1 MGRMVEIDEEELLRN
16 NKLRQTITAI
26 LADPIAKLKVQE
38 ATKRVFPNAI
48 TPELDQAKA
57 NYDVED
63 VVVKKISEL
72 EKTISDDRSKRE
84 SDDRLR
90 ELQAKH
96 EAGFRKLREEGWQ
109 PAGIDAVRKIMEERG
124 IVDHDVAAAVYEKQ
138 NPPQAPL
145 TPNGRA
151 GWGFMDAPT
160 EGADQDFVKQ
170 LIESKGENVALIDRR
185 AHETL
190 NEVRANTR
198 R

>member
-1 MGRMVEIDEEELLRN
+1 MGKLVEIDEEELLRS
-16 NKLRQTITAI
+16 NKLRQTVAAI
-26 LADPIAKLKVQE
+26 LANPIAKLKVQE
-38 ATKRVFPNAI
+38 ATKLVFPNAV

-63 VVVKKISEL
+63 VVAKKIGEL
-72 EKTISDDRSKRE
+72 EKTISDDRAQRVADE
-84 SDDRLR
+84 RMR

-96 EAGFRKLREEGWQ
+96 EAGFRKLREEGYKD
-109 PAGIDAVRKIMEERG
+109 AGIDAIRKIMEERG
-124 IVDHDVAAAVYEKQ
+124 IIDHEVAVAVYEKQ

-151 GWGFMDAPT
+151 GWGFMDAPA
-160 EGADQDFVKQ
+160 EAADQDFVKQ
-170 LIESKGENVALIDRR
+170 LIESKGENVALLDKR

-190 NEVRANTR
+190 NEVRASAR